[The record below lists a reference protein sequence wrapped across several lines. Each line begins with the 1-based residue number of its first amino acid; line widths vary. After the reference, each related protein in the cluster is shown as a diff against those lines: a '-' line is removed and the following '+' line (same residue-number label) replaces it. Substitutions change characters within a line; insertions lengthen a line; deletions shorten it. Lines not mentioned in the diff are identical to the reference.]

1 MSASKTKKYS
11 KTDGASKTKKYSKTD
26 GASKKADCG
35 KGKIKRAGYIR
46 RAYQRSDGTMIARS
60 IVNPGCVRDMGR
72 PGKTTDKNKTLPKPD
87 PDIHLSTY
95 GYYLDRPK
103 QKRAES
109 LRRASA
115 VYGNLRVLRRVN
127 LIRNLTG
134 DEKNYKKLSNDID
147 YLSGRYSKI
156 MGRSKSKNSKKN
168 TK

>member
-1 MSASKTKKYS
+1 MPASKTKSVDKTNRANS
-11 KTDGASKTKKYSKTD
+11 K
-26 GASKKADCG
+26 CG

-46 RAYQRSDGTMIARS
+46 KPYQKSDGTMVARS

-87 PDIHLSTY
+87 PDVHLSNY

-103 QKRAES
+103 EKRMES
-109 LRRASA
+109 LRRASSA
-115 VYGNLRVLRRVN
+115 YGNLRVLRRVN

-134 DEKNYKKLSNDID
+134 DEKNYKKLSNDIK
-147 YLSGRYSKI
+147 YLSNRYAKI
-156 MGRSKSKNSKKN
+156 TGKSTSKKN